1 MTLRIDLLTFANCPH
16 VPEARNL
23 AKEAVE
29 ALGIDAPIHEVVVES
44 EDQAVSLG
52 FPGSPTLRV
61 NGRDVFPVQ
70 SQSTLACRVYPNG
83 QGTPKRWRLEAALLR
98 ELRPRHILFLCVA
111 NSARSQ
117 LAEGIARSL
126 APSGVAV
133 SSAGSE
139 PSQVRPQAI
148 RVLEEIGIDITS
160 HRSKSVNDVDPSTVQ
175 AVITLCAEE
184 VCPVFLGK
192 AWRAHWGLPDP
203 AAAKGTEEQV
213 LDSFR
218 GARDELRK
226 RLTFLFD
233 GWAA

>member
-1 MTLRIDLLTFANCPH
+1 MTLSIELLTIASCPH
-16 VPEARNL
+16 VSEAGNL
-23 AKEAVE
+23 TKEVVE
-29 ALGIDAPIHEVVVES
+29 AFGIDAAIQEVVVES
-44 EDQAVSLG
+44 EEQAVALG
-52 FPGSPTLRV
+52 FSGSPTLRV
-61 NGRDVFPVQ
+61 NGRDVFPLQ
-70 SQSTLACRVYPNG
+70 SQPTLACRVYPNG

-98 ELRPRHILFLCVA
+98 ELRPKHILFLCVA

-126 APSGVAV
+126 APSGITV

-139 PSQVRPQAI
+139 PSRVRPQAI
-148 RVLEEIGIDITS
+148 RVLEEIGIDISS

-226 RLTFLFD
+226 RLTLLFD
-233 GWAA
+233 GLSE